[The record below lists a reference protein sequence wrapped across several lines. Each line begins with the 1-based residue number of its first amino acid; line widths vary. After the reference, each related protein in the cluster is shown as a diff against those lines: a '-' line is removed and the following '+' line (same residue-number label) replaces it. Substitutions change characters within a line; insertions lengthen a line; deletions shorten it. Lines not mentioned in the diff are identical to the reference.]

1 MSRRRQRTVSPTST
15 AVLIGAVVVLAV
27 LLGAL
32 LLAPEDRGE
41 PCVDYIP
48 DNVACAKDSPALR

>member
-1 MSRRRQRTVSPTST
+1 MSPTST